1 MKSIAILLTTLFIS
15 ILSYTAHSQRGKDGS
30 LNVVAANTVLNTYTY
45 LTGTPAIGS
54 TTITVA
60 NNTMNG
66 GAFSS
71 NLAAGDLIMIIQM
84 QGASVDI
91 SNYPVTQGGNHTSP
105 AAHWWDWWDFI
116 EEFGAITNYN
126 LSGYFQTVE
135 VASVTGINTIE
146 LQCGVD
152 YAYNHTK
159 HVQVVRIPRFDDLT
173 VSGGMNAIVP
183 SAWNGQTGGIVALEI
198 DDVFSINA
206 GSSISASGFGFRGGQ
221 LDAIGQS
228 GNPNNPNET
237 RYPGTPDPAEGSEK
251 GESIFG
257 YYTEYDNVDSRYGIG
272 AAANGGGGGGYQ
284 NCGGGGGS
292 NVQTTL
298 AGFTGKG
305 IPAGYATAWNQEAA
319 GFATSSSPGGGRGG
333 YALSESNQNPNSTG
347 PNLTV
352 WGGDAR
358 KNNGGRGGHPLAYDA
373 NRLFFGGG
381 GGAGDQDSQQGGSGG
396 KGGGIVYISSY
407 GTFLGFGSITADGAI
422 GQKSNPNNE
431 STNFGAPK
439 KGNDGAGGG
448 GAGGAIYIES
458 AAVAPNTLTLSAIGG
473 NGGDQDLSLLAG
485 QSLETGGPGG
495 AGSGGY
501 ITYSSGTPVEIV
513 SGGVNGTTN
522 SAQMTAFPPNGAT
535 TAGPGIS
542 GLNSNYYDLTATDL
556 IFCGSTTTD
565 LSVTLLGTLPAGSSI
580 EWYTQEFGG
589 VSVNSGATYAG
600 VTIST
605 TTTFYIG
612 VCGAGDFR
620 IPLTVTITVAPNLV
634 ITNPAS
640 VCAPATVNLT
650 GAAVTAGSDPGTITY
665 WTDAAATS
673 PLGTPGAVGDGTYY
687 IQLDAGGGCT
697 TIQPVVATVNPAE
710 DASFTTTATCGG
722 GTANITGTTG
732 GTFSFNTAPT
742 DAAVIDAATGAVTGG
757 TSGATYDILYVTPG
771 ACADF
776 LIQSVTALTTD
787 DATFTMSPTC
797 DGGTSTITGTTGG
810 TFTFDSAP
818 SDAAVID
825 ASTGTVT
832 GGTSGSTYDILYST
846 TGSCAASTVVSV
858 TANLID
864 DPTFTMTPACDGGT
878 ATISGTTGGTFTF
891 DTPPAD
897 FAVIDAVTGIVSGG
911 TSGNTY
917 DIMYATSGACAA
929 SSIVSV
935 TASLTD
941 DPTFG
946 MTATCDGG
954 TAIVT
959 GTAGGT
965 FTFNTPPTGAAV
977 IDAVT
982 GTITGGAS
990 GTTYDV
996 MYATSGACAAN
1007 STQNVTAIIVDDASY
1022 TITSTC
1028 DGATILI
1035 NGTTG
1040 GNFTFDTTPID
1051 AAVIDASTGTVTGGT
1066 SGATYDI
1073 LYTTTGTCPA
1083 NNSQSFTA
1091 LAQDDATFNLTPD
1104 CNGATATVT
1113 GLVGGTFTFNVAPI
1127 DAAVIDAATGA
1138 VTGGSSNFSY
1148 DVLYTTNGTCPNS
1161 SVQSV
1166 VSLTSDD
1173 ATFTMTADCVGG
1185 TANITGTSGG
1195 TFTFNVA
1202 PVDAAIIDA
1211 STGQITNGT
1220 GGATYDVLYTTAG
1233 TCSANSIVS
1242 VTALTADDASFTVT
1256 ATCDGGTATISGT
1269 TGGAFTFAI
1278 APLDAAVIDGSTGTV
1293 TNATPGDS
1301 YDIVYTTNGTCPTS
1315 STETLSVLIND
1326 DATFTMSSTCDGGI
1340 STITGTTGGVF
1351 SFNVAPLDAAV
1362 IDAATGEVTGGT
1374 SGSTY
1379 DVLYTTTGTCSSSL
1393 VVSVTANTIDDA
1405 SFTLTA
1411 TCDGADAVI
1420 TGTMGGTFSFNVAPL
1435 DAAVIDASTGQI
1447 TGGSFGSTYDV
1458 NYATSGACA
1467 ANSSETVTVLAPDD
1481 ASFTVTPSCDGGTM
1495 LVNGTAG
1502 GSFSFQTLPTDGAV
1516 INVSTG
1522 IVSNGTSDATYNI
1535 VYTTNGSCPSTLT
1548 LPLTVLTQE
1557 DATFNLTSTCD
1568 GGFATVTGD
1577 IGGTFTFTNAPV
1589 GLAVIDP
1596 SSGTITGGDFN
1607 ATYTVTY
1614 TTSGVCSSSS
1624 IESVTVD
1631 DCTVEVIDLVI
1642 PTAFTP
1648 DGDGDN
1654 DTWEILELDN
1664 NYPNNSVKVY
1674 NRWGDLIFEHQSSVS
1689 QPYDTNRWNGTYKGQ
1704 MMPVASYYFIIELN
1718 NDAAEQE
1725 TGTVSI
1731 ILN

>member
-1 MKSIAILLTTLFIS
+1 MKSIAILLTTIFIS
-15 ILSYTAHSQRGKDGS
+15 ILAYTAHSQRGKDGS
-30 LNVVAANTVLNTYTY
+30 LNVTAANTVLNTYTY
-45 LTGTPAIGS
+45 LTATPAVGA

-60 NNTMNG
+60 NNSMNG
-66 GAFSS
+66 GAFTS

-91 SNYPVTQGGNHTSP
+91 NNYPVIIGQSHTAPS
-105 AAHWWDWWDFI
+105 ANLWDWWLAI
-116 EEFGAITNYN
+116 EDFGAITNYN
-126 LSGYFQTVE
+126 LSGHFQTVE

-159 HVQVVRIPRFDDLT
+159 HVQVVRIPRFNDLT
-173 VSGGMNAIVP
+173 VSGGMNSIVP
-183 SAWNGQTGGIVALEI
+183 NAWNGQTGGIVALEI

-221 LDAIGQS
+221 LDAFGQS
-228 GNPNNPNET
+228 GNPSNPNET
-237 RYPGTPDPAEGSEK
+237 RFPGTPYPAEGSEK

-257 YYTEYDNVDSRYGIG
+257 YYAEYDNVDSRYGIG
-272 AAANGGGGGGYQ
+272 ATANGGGGGGYQ

-292 NVQTTL
+292 NVQTSI

-305 IPAGYATAWNQEAA
+305 IPTGYVTAWNQEAA
-319 GFATSSSPGGGRGG
+319 SFSASSSPGGGRGG
-333 YALSESNQNPNSTG
+333 YALSEANLSPAANG
-347 PNLTV
+347 PNLSA
-352 WGGDAR
+352 WNGDAR

-381 GGAGDQDSQQGGSGG
+381 GGAGDQDSDQGGSGG
-396 KGGGIVYISSY
+396 SGGGIVYISSY
-407 GTFLGFGSITADGAI
+407 GTFLGFGSITADGED
-422 GQKSNPNNE
+422 GEKTNPNNE
-431 STNFGAPK
+431 ATSFAEPR

-458 AAVAPNTLTLSAIGG
+458 AAVAPGTLTLSAIGG
-473 NGGDQDLSLLAG
+473 NGGNQDISLLAT
-485 QSLETGGPGG
+485 QSPETGGPGG
-495 AGSGGY
+495 GGSGGY
-501 ITYSSGTPVEIV
+501 ITYSSGAPVEIV
-513 SGGVNGTTN
+513 SGGLNGTTN
-522 SAQMTAFPPNGAT
+522 SSQMTAFPPNGAT

-542 GLNSNYYDLTATDL
+542 GLNSIYYDLTATDL
-556 IFCGSTTTD
+556 VFCGSTTTD

-589 VSVNSGATYAG
+589 VSVNSGATYTG

-634 ITNPAS
+634 ITDPAA
-640 VCAPATVNLT
+640 VCAPALINLT

-665 WTDAAATS
+665 WTDAAAS
-673 PLGTPGAVGDGTYY
+673 SSLGTPGAVGTGTYY

-697 TIQPVVATVNPAE
+697 TIQPVIATVNPAE
-710 DASFTTTATCGG
+710 DASFTTTANCDG
-722 GTANITGTTG
+722 GTVNVTGTTG
-732 GTFSFNTAPT
+732 GTFSFNTAPA
-742 DAAVIDAATGAVTGG
+742 DAAVIDALTGAVSGG
-757 TSGATYDILYVTPG
+757 TPGTTYDILYVTPG
-771 ACADF
+771 ACSDF
-776 LIQSVTALTTD
+776 SIQSVTALMAD
-787 DATFTMSPTC
+787 DATFTISPTC
-797 DGGTSTITGTTGG
+797 DGGTSTITGTAGG
-810 TFTFDSAP
+810 TFTFNTAP
-818 SDAAVID
+818 GDAAVVD
-825 ASTGTVT
+825 GSTGVVT
-832 GGTSGSTYDILYST
+832 GGTSGSTYDILYT
-846 TGSCAASTVVSV
+846 TSGTCASSSVVSV

-878 ATISGTTGGTFTF
+878 AAISGTTGGTFTF
-891 DTPPAD
+891 NTPP
-897 FAVIDAVTGIVSGG
+897 IDAAIIDGATGAVTGG
-911 TSGNTY
+911 TSGNSY
-917 DIMYATSGACAA
+917 DIMYATTGACAA

-954 TAIVT
+954 TAVVT

-965 FTFNTPPTGAAV
+965 FTFNTSPIDAAV

-982 GTITGGAS
+982 GAITGGTS

-1022 TITSTC
+1022 TITPTC
-1028 DGATILI
+1028 DGATIVI

-1040 GNFTFDTTPID
+1040 GNFTFDTAPID
-1051 AAVIDASTGTVTGGT
+1051 AAVIDASTGTVIGGT
-1066 SGATYDI
+1066 SGTIYDI
-1073 LYTTTGTCPA
+1073 LYTTLGTCPA
-1083 NNSQSFTA
+1083 SNGQSFTA
-1091 LAQDDATFNLTPD
+1091 SSLDDASFNLTPG

-1113 GLVGGTFTFNVAPI
+1113 GLAGGTFAFNVAPV
-1127 DAAVIDAATGA
+1127 DAAVIDASTGA
-1138 VTGGSSNFSY
+1138 ITGGSSNFSY

-1161 SVQSV
+1161 NVQSV

-1173 ATFTMTADCVGG
+1173 ATFTMTGDCTGG
-1185 TANITGTSGG
+1185 TAVVTGTAGG

-1202 PVDAAIIDA
+1202 PIDAATIDG

-1220 GGATYDVLYTTAG
+1220 GGTSYDVLYTTGGACIA
-1233 TCSANSIVS
+1233 TSIVS
-1242 VTALTADDASFTVT
+1242 VTALTADDASFVLT
-1256 ATCDGGTATISGT
+1256 ATCDGGTALISGT
-1269 TGGAFTFAI
+1269 TGGTFTFAT
-1278 APLDAAVIDGSTGTV
+1278 APLDAAVIDAATGTV
-1293 TNATPGDS
+1293 TSATPGDS
-1301 YDIVYTTNGTCPTS
+1301 YDIVYTTNGACPAS
-1315 STETLSVLIND
+1315 STVTLTVLAND
-1326 DATFTMSSTCDGGI
+1326 DASFTMSPTCDGGI
-1340 STITGTTGGVF
+1340 STVTGTIGGVF
-1351 SFNVAPLDAAV
+1351 TFNVTPLDAAV
-1362 IDAATGEVTGGT
+1362 IDAATGEITGGT

-1379 DVLYTTTGTCSSSL
+1379 DVLYTTTGTCPSTL

-1405 SFTLTA
+1405 SFALTA
-1411 TCDGADAVI
+1411 TCDGADATI
-1420 TGTMGGTFSFNVAPL
+1420 NGTTGGTFTFNVPPL
-1435 DAAVIDASTGQI
+1435 DGAVINASTGQV
-1447 TGGSFGSTYDV
+1447 TGGSPGSTYDI

-1467 ANSSETVTVLAPDD
+1467 ANTSETVTVLATDD
-1481 ASFTVTPSCDGGTM
+1481 ATFTVTASCDGGTM
-1495 LVNGTAG
+1495 VVSGTAG
-1502 GSFSFQTLPTDGAV
+1502 GTFSFQTAPSDGAI
-1516 INVSTG
+1516 INSSTG
-1522 IVSNGTSDATYNI
+1522 LVSSGTSSATYNI
-1535 VYTTNGSCPSTLT
+1535 VYTTNGFCPSTLT
-1548 LPLTVLTQE
+1548 LPLTVLTEE

-1568 GGFATVTGD
+1568 GGFASVTGD
-1577 IGGTFTFTNAPV
+1577 SGGTFTFASAPV

-1607 ATYTVTY
+1607 ATYSVTY
-1614 TTSGVCSSSS
+1614 TTAGVCPSSST
-1624 IESVTVD
+1624 EAVTVN
-1631 DCTVEVIDLVI
+1631 DCTVELIDLVI

-1648 DGDGDN
+1648 DADGDN

-1674 NRWGDLIFEHQSSVS
+1674 NRWGDLIFEHQSSFS
-1689 QPYDTNRWNGTYKGQ
+1689 MPYDSNRWDGTYKGQ

-1718 NDAAEQE
+1718 NDEGGQE